1 MISQISQ
8 ILDVKSGV
16 LKNVFFISC
25 FFLSIT
31 FFAQEPS
38 VPINLTVIQGTPNE
52 FTVTWDPPITG
63 TPTLYNVFI
72 QQLGGAFT
80 YVAST
85 ADASIRTY
93 TFTGSPGGV
102 AILDGNTYTATIQS
116 IPDGDNN
123 AYQNTGE
130 FVLNPV
136 QPSSPLNLKVSDG
149 VNPNEFTVTWD
160 PPATGTPTLYNVF
173 IQPLGGAFT
182 YVATTADASIRNY
195 TFTGSPGGVAI
206 LDGNTYTATIQSIP
220 DGDNNAYSAPSS
232 PITVNTFSWTGT
244 NSNDWNVTTNWD
256 RGEIPSAISL
266 ISIPSGVI
274 NYPTVSSA
282 VSFNSLI
289 INSGTSFISQSTVT
303 GSVTYKRNLPTTN
316 WYLIG
321 VPVDGETKE
330 DIIANHNFAVGT
342 GGNIGIGEYNN
353 NGSIPWGFSNSTSS
367 GSIEPG
373 RGISM
378 KLTSPG
384 DISIS
389 GTVNT
394 SNVSV
399 DISRGTRND
408 FSLLG
413 NPFTAYINSST
424 FASNNTSNLEEETVW
439 LWDGTQYVT
448 YNQVSPIQIA
458 PAQGFFV
465 KAKETLVG
473 NGTVTFATSNQ
484 SHQNTDTFMRQIA
497 KPSFE
502 LFIKDGAQEKSTKVF
517 YVNNKTIG
525 LDNGYDSSLF
535 NDFENGFEIFTAL
548 ISNNKGEKLAIQTL
562 PNQNYD
568 KMIIPIGLIAEAG
581 KKVVFS
587 VSTQNLPSN
596 IKMYLEDRV
605 NNKFTDLSREN
616 YAVIL
621 KNKKEGIGQFYIHTS
636 SKNLNKEKVVKSIE
650 GISLYK
656 SQNREITIAGLQGE
670 GKMKVHSILGEELA
684 NKELRSNGISKIKL
698 PRLSAGIYIITLNSE
713 LGSISEKIILK

>member
-8 ILDVKSGV
+8 ILDVKSWV
-16 LKNVFFISC
+16 LKNVFFINC

-38 VPINLTVIQGTPNE
+38 APINLTVVQGTPNE
-52 FTVTWDPPITG
+52 FTVTWDPPTIG

-72 QQLGGAFT
+72 QESGGAFT

-93 TFTGSPGGV
+93 TFTGSLGGV

-136 QPSSPLNLKVSDG
+136 QPSPPLNLMVSDG

-160 PPATGTPTLYNVF
+160 PPTTGIPTLYNVF
-173 IQPLGGAFT
+173 IQRLGGAFT
-182 YVATTADASIRNY
+182 YVATTADASIRSY
-195 TFTGSPGGVAI
+195 TFTGNPGGVAI

-244 NSNDWNVTTNWD
+244 NSNDWNVATNWD
-256 RGEIPSAISL
+256 RGKIPSAISL
-266 ISIPSGVI
+266 ISLPSGLI
-274 NYPTVSSA
+274 NYPTVSSV

-289 INSGTSFISQSTVT
+289 INSGASFIPQNTVT
-303 GSVTYKRNLPTTN
+303 GFVTYKRNLPTTN

-321 VPVDGETKE
+321 TPVNGETKE

-353 NGSIPWGFSNSTSS
+353 GSIPWVFSNLASS
-367 GSIEPG
+367 GSMESG
-373 RGISM
+373 RGISI

-394 SNVSV
+394 SNVFV
-399 DISRGTRND
+399 NISRGTRND

-413 NPFTAYINSST
+413 NPFTAYVNSST

-473 NGTVTFATSNQ
+473 NGTITFATSNQ
-484 SHQNTDTFMRQIA
+484 NHQNTYTFMRQTP

-502 LFIKDGAQEKSTKVF
+502 LFIEDGTQKKSTKVF

-525 LDNGYDSSLF
+525 FDNGYDSSLF
-535 NDFENGFEIFTAL
+535 NNFENRFEIFTAL

-568 KMIIPIGLIAEAG
+568 KMIIPIGLIVEAG

-587 VSTQNLPSN
+587 VNAQNLPSN

-605 NNKFTDLSREN
+605 NNTFTDLSREN

-636 SKNLNKEKVVKSIE
+636 SKNLNKEKVIKSIE
-650 GISLYK
+650 DISIYK
-656 SQNREITIAGLQGE
+656 SQKREITIAGLQGE
-670 GKMKVHSILGEELA
+670 AKIKVHSILGEELV
-684 NKELRSNGISKIKL
+684 NKELRSNGVSKIELPKL
-698 PRLSAGIYIITLNSE
+698 STGIYIITLNSE
-713 LGSISEKIILK
+713 LGFISEKIILK